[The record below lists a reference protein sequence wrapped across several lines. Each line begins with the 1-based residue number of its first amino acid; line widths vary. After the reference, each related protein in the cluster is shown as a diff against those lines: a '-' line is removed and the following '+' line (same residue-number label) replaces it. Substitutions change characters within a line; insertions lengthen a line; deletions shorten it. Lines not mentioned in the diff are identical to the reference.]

1 MESHELSIPKIN
13 KDIKKRSGMKDLV
26 GKRLHKNYLA
36 GFDLIKH
43 VIQVAVP
50 DAKELSEE
58 DFNTFPMDELSKLSN
73 EIMAFSGL
81 TGDKG
86 K

>member
-1 MESHELSIPKIN
+1 MGEDIRIN
-13 KDIKKRSGMKDLV
+13 KLSVAEVLEIQERAKAVEGND
-26 GKRLHKNYLA
+26 LA